1 MLKVFNSYSGKTEDF
16 TPINGNKV
24 NMYVCGPT
32 VYDHP
37 HLGHARCYITW
48 DVLYRYLKFLGYDV
62 KYCRN
67 VTDVDDKILNKSVK
81 ENCTPDEIAKKYYD
95 IFSESMKKLNNL
107 KPDVEPFAT
116 KTLGDM
122 IKMVKT
128 LIEKGYAYESDGDVY
143 FRVKKFSKYGMLSK
157 QPIDDLEAGARVE
170 ASSIKEDPLDFALWK
185 KDEKFGYKSPWGTG
199 RPGWHIECSAM
210 SKKHLADE
218 IDIHAGGAD
227 LIFPHHENEIAQSEC
242 ANGCRF
248 VKYWMHNGFV
258 TINKEKMSKSLG
270 NFITIDGL
278 LEKYDANTIR
288 FFILTNHYRMPVEFN
303 DEALSA
309 AHAGVQR
316 LKNAANSVLAWVGKD
331 KLIENIETE
340 EIEAFKEAM
349 NDDIN
354 TSKALAVLFDV
365 ASKANKAKDSGSK
378 DEATKYISVLIRLSR
393 VLGFDFE
400 KVELDENQLK
410 EKLDEIIDDFDFVED
425 KTAPAKEI
433 MAKIIETRNNARAQK
448 DWAAADSIRN
458 SLDKINIVLKDTK
471 DGTVF
476 ELK

>member
-1 MLKVFNSYSGKTEDF
+1 MLKVFNSYSGKTEEF
-16 TPINGNKV
+16 VPISGNKV

-116 KTLGDM
+116 KTLGEM

-128 LIEKGYAYESDGDVY
+128 LIEKGFAYEVDGDVY
-143 FRVKKFSKYGMLSK
+143 FRVKKFPRYGYLSK
-157 QPIDDLEAGARVE
+157 QPIDDLESGARVE
-170 ASSIKEDPLDFALWK
+170 ASDIKEDPLDFALWK
-185 KDEKFGYKSPWGTG
+185 KDEKFGYKSPWGVG

-270 NFITIDGL
+270 NFITINGL

-303 DEALSA
+303 DKALSS

-316 LKNAANSVLAWVGKD
+316 LKNAANNVLVWIGKD
-331 KLIENIETE
+331 KLTDNIESE
-340 EIEAFKEAM
+340 ETEAFKEAM

-365 ASKANKAKDSGSK
+365 ASKANKAKDSSDKENAAKYLSILIKLSK
-378 DEATKYISVLIRLSR
+378 

-410 EKLDEIIDDFDFVED
+410 EKLSHVIDEFDFVED
-425 KTAPAKEI
+425 KNASAKEI
-433 MAKIIETRNNARAQK
+433 MDKIIEERNKARAEK
-448 DWAAADSIRN
+448 NWAAADKIRD

>member
-1 MLKVFNSYSGKTEDF
+1 
-16 TPINGNKV
+16 
-24 NMYVCGPT
+24 
-32 VYDHP
+32 
-37 HLGHARCYITW
+37 
-48 DVLYRYLKFLGYDV
+48 
-62 KYCRN
+62 
-67 VTDVDDKILNKSVK
+67 
-81 ENCTPDEIAKKYYD
+81 
-95 IFSESMKKLNNL
+95 
-107 KPDVEPFAT
+107 
-116 KTLGDM
+116 
-122 IKMVKT
+122 
-128 LIEKGYAYESDGDVY
+128 
-143 FRVKKFSKYGMLSK
+143 
-157 QPIDDLEAGARVE
+157 
-170 ASSIKEDPLDFALWK
+170 
-185 KDEKFGYKSPWGTG
+185 
-199 RPGWHIECSAM
+199 
-210 SKKHLADE
+210 
-218 IDIHAGGAD
+218 
-227 LIFPHHENEIAQSEC
+227 
-242 ANGCRF
+242 
-248 VKYWMHNGFV
+248 
-258 TINKEKMSKSLG
+258 MSKSLG

-425 KTAPAKEI
+425 KTAPAEEI